1 MFFIFALHYFH
12 AGLGV
17 NSIRLHYAYK
27 RKIHVSLKK
36 RTGKESLRLPT
47 PRVGHSCVITFN
59 LPLWTS
65 PDHCTFSVWLHFSST
80 KINSNYF
87 GQNTQSLRESFVLV
101 CQQSVLAI
109 LVFGSC
115 VFVCDFWLCLF
126 YLLYL
131 TRIKG
136 TCVFFV
142 SFQFK
147 SIILKHKSH
156 FQKVN

>member
-87 GQNTQSLRESFVLV
+87 GQNTVSTWVLCVSLSTVRSCHPSFWFLRFCVWLLTV
-101 CQQSVLAI
+101 CFIYFIWPGLKAH
-109 LVFGSC
+109 
-115 VFVCDFWLCLF
+115 VCFLF
-126 YLLYL
+126 H
-131 TRIKG
+131 
-136 TCVFFV
+136 
-142 SFQFK
+142 SN
-147 SIILKHKSH
+147 LKAL
-156 FQKVN
+156 F